1 VKGQGWTE
9 ARGEGVKG
17 CRDRGGWM
25 CVVRALKGEGT
36 GVD

>member
-9 ARGEGVKG
+9 ALGEGVKV
-17 CRDRGGWM
+17 CRDRGGLKR
-25 CVVRALKGEGT
+25 VVRALKGEGT